1 MPTWGELLIELNQLI
16 SSGDPTPHDTLR
28 RKYLIELYQKTKR
41 NVILYASAW
50 TQTGKHVDPGLLS
63 INEEDLQ
70 GLMEVVH
77 GLRGKKLD
85 LIIHSP
91 GGSPTATEALVTYLR
106 TKFNDIRVIIPH
118 AAMSAATMLAC
129 SANSIVMGKHSF
141 IGPIDPQMILQT
153 KLGVRA
159 VPAQDIL
166 DQFDKAQKECES
178 QEKLASWFPI
188 LEQYGPDLIT
198 QCENAIKL
206 SEDLVS
212 EWLSKYML
220 KNKPDSKKLACK
232 IAKYLSDHRVFKT
245 HSRHI
250 SRKTAIRKGLVIEK
264 LETDQDFQ
272 DLVLSVYHA
281 TTLTLSSTGA
291 VKLFENQH
299 GKAFIKQ
306 VQQVVVSGP
315 PVGPV
320 PLRPGG
326 NPPGQPSGNPPGP

>member
-1 MPTWGELLIELNQLI
+1 MPTWGELLIEVNQLI
-16 SSGDPTPHDTLR
+16 ASGDRAAFDNLR
-28 RKYLIELYQKTKR
+28 RKYLIQLHQKTKR

-50 TQTGKHVDPGLLS
+50 TQTGKRVDPELLS
-63 INEEDLQ
+63 IGEEDLQ
-70 GLMEVVH
+70 GLMEVIH
-77 GLRGKKLD
+77 GLKGKKLD

-106 TKFNDIRVIIPH
+106 TKFNDIRIIIPH

-129 SANSIVMGKHSF
+129 SGNSIVMGKHSF
-141 IGPIDPQMILQT
+141 LGPIDPQMILHT

-166 DQFDKAQKECES
+166 DQFEKAQRECES

-220 KNKPDSKKLACK
+220 KGNPNSKELGCK
-232 IAKYLSDHRVFKT
+232 IARFLSDHREFRT

-250 SRKTAIRKGLVIEK
+250 SRAIAMRKGLVIEK
-264 LETDQDFQ
+264 LETDQVFQ

-281 TTLTLSSTGA
+281 TTLTLSSTPA
-291 VKLFENQH
+291 VKLIENH
-299 GKAFIKQ
+299 LGKAFVKQ
-306 VQQVVVSGP
+306 VQQVVVQTP
-315 PVGPV
+315 P
-320 PLRPGG
+320 PGLIPQQPRR
-326 NPPGQPSGNPPGP
+326 NPPGQPGTPP